1 MVGNKEGRMLI
12 SKHWLPVLI
21 LPSFFF
27 AACEAPELI
36 RTEESSAAV
45 TTTSSS
51 GSGSSASA
59 STTPTLTFISNFS
72 GTEDDC
78 IEISYD
84 DVIANANESGG
95 SSTIQIQMIT
105 LSSGTLATEGTCST
119 AVNSGDRLTTGNSW
133 YWKPD
138 SNVNGNDT
146 VAFTVKAYDGE
157 ELSTTAVQV
166 KFNITAQNDAPVASD
181 ASFSTVEDTVYNG
194 TLSGSDADGDTL
206 SFEIVSNGT
215 NGTAA
220 IIDVNAGTFSFTPD
234 GGFTGSDSFTYK
246 IWDGAEYSS
255 TKTVTVTVGA
265 VEPLSYVGYFRD
277 DSQGGTADGLLSP
290 INVTVSPEGH
300 VYVTGV
306 SENEMAIFTNNSGT
320 LEFLTSTSTI
330 FDATVVRMDSDG
342 DHVYMKGLNGIG
354 SYSVSNKTTG
364 ALSLIE
370 LQYQGG
376 DYGEGVTDGL
386 YSWGGLD
393 ISPDDANVYVTCGGC
408 SHLAT
413 FNRVDATGELQYVE
427 VYSSNDLIN
436 EGYPYVSP
444 DGKHLYLTG
453 NGGLMY
459 FTRDTGTGL
468 LTYETAYANS
478 GFIVNISPDGKHLY
492 IATGTQVKIYSR
504 NAVSGAL
511 TLENT
516 QDFAINAGVF
526 NTDGSYLFTTDYSSA
541 DTVYAFTRNS
551 TTGALTL
558 AGTYA
563 NGTGGITLMGN
574 IYSYGIGISQDDS
587 GLYITSTGTD
597 HTLSIFDI
605 N

>member
-1 MVGNKEGRMLI
+1 M
-12 SKHWLPVLI
+12 
-21 LPSFFF
+21 
-27 AACEAPELI
+27 
-36 RTEESSAAV
+36 
-45 TTTSSS
+45 
-51 GSGSSASA
+51 
-59 STTPTLTFISNFS
+59 
-72 GTEDDC
+72 
-78 IEISYD
+78 
-84 DVIANANESGG
+84 
-95 SSTIQIQMIT
+95 
-105 LSSGTLATEGTCST
+105 
-119 AVNSGDRLTTGNSW
+119 
-133 YWKPD
+133 
-138 SNVNGNDT
+138 
-146 VAFTVKAYDGE
+146 
-157 ELSTTAVQV
+157 
-166 KFNITAQNDAPVASD
+166 
-181 ASFSTVEDTVYNG
+181 
-194 TLSGSDADGDTL
+194 
-206 SFEIVSNGT
+206 
-215 NGTAA
+215 
-220 IIDVNAGTFSFTPD
+220 
-234 GGFTGSDSFTYK
+234 
-246 IWDGAEYSS
+246 
-255 TKTVTVTVGA
+255 
-265 VEPLSYVGYFRD
+265 
-277 DSQGGTADGLLSP
+277 
-290 INVTVSPEGH
+290 
-300 VYVTGV
+300 
-306 SENEMAIFTNNSGT
+306 
-320 LEFLTSTSTI
+320 
-330 FDATVVRMDSDG
+330 
-342 DHVYMKGLNGIG
+342 
-354 SYSVSNKTTG
+354 
-364 ALSLIE
+364 
-370 LQYQGG
+370 
-376 DYGEGVTDGL
+376 
-386 YSWGGLD
+386 
-393 ISPDDANVYVTCGGC
+393 TCGGC